1 MLSAKQAWRLRL
13 ARIPAPFF
21 LMFYRF
27 ENCYAIQSRLRV
39 TVICI
44 FALCLGWPHASE
56 AYSVLTHEAI
66 VDAAWETNI
75 RPLLLVRFPGATPD
89 DLRKAHAFAYE
100 RHQSRHGL
108 RTEALLEEC
117 CLGVIR
123 RRLPLLE
130 RCTHA

>member
-1 MLSAKQAWRLRL
+1 MSSCGRAVLGTQHWKHGKAITRKTFPHEEQRRSAAPASLDSSKSDHYVGDEGAMLSAKQAWRLRL

-66 VDAAWETNI
+66 V
-75 RPLLLVRFPGATPD
+75 
-89 DLRKAHAFAYE
+89 
-100 RHQSRHGL
+100 
-108 RTEALLEEC
+108 
-117 CLGVIR
+117 
-123 RRLPLLE
+123 
-130 RCTHA
+130 